1 MAAGA
6 ALMVDPPLR
15 PSDSAYFFDLGRP
28 KVSVGIM
35 SNVNVDSAT
44 LTRGSGNA
52 SAADGADTSG
62 AAHIEDVGGRPI
74 RQLHRE

>member
-28 KVSVGIM
+28 KVSVGIT

-44 LTRGSGNA
+44 LTRGGGNA
-52 SAADGADTSG
+52 SAADGADDFRGG
-62 AAHIEDVGGRPI
+62 AYRRCWWSPI